1 MFEYMSALVIYM
13 KIFNHFQIHTS
24 TSLIR
29 KQTNTIINNIKN
41 KLILNN
47 AVYKNKLN
55 ILFFQ
60 FWYIFGVS
68 T

>member
-1 MFEYMSALVIYM
+1 MSALIIYI

-24 TSLIR
+24 TYQ
-29 KQTNTIINNIKN
+29 KTNTNTNNIKN
-41 KLILNN
+41 KLNLNN